1 MTTAPQSATPDEVMT
16 VAASRLLLDDK
27 VVFAGIGLPLVAST
41 LARRRHAPNLTVVLE
56 GGIIGTHPGPG
67 ALPSSTNEMRGA
79 VGAEMLTDVTDIF
92 LLAQRGYFDYG
103 FIGAAQVD
111 RYGNIN
117 TSVIGSI
124 EHPKVR
130 LPGPGGANDIASMCN
145 STFIVTKHEPRRF
158 VDRVD
163 FVTSPGYLDGGDS
176 RRRSGLVHGGPR
188 WVVTDLAMLDF
199 APESRQMRLRA
210 LQPGVTVDDV
220 AQATG
225 FELPIADDLDELE
238 PPSAA
243 ELSVLRELNG
253 KEARP

>member
-1 MTTAPQSATPDEVMT
+1 MTVDATPDEVMT
-16 VAASRLLLDDK
+16 IAASRLLRDNR

-56 GGIIGTHPGPG
+56 GGIIGTHPLPG

-79 VGAEMLTDVTDIF
+79 AGAEMLTDVTDIF
-92 LLAQRGYFDYG
+92 LLAQRGFFDYG

-111 RYGNIN
+111 RFGNIN
-117 TSVIGSI
+117 TSVIGSV

-145 STFIVTKHEPRRF
+145 NTFVVTTHEPRRF

-176 RRRSGLVHGGPR
+176 RYRSGLVYGGPR
-188 WVVTDLAMLDF
+188 LVVTDLALLDF
-199 APESRQMRLRA
+199 EPESRQLRLCA
-210 LQPGVTVDDV
+210 LQPGVRIDDV
-220 AQATG
+220 VRATG
-225 FELPIADDLDELE
+225 FELLVAGELEQLKPATPDEL
-238 PPSAA
+238 A
-243 ELSVLRELNG
+243 VLRELTGANS
-253 KEARP
+253 